1 MVRRAAVAAALI
13 SVAATLVA
21 VRRLTTRGG
30 SGNQALSSPVIVD
43 GQPFAVFSSIA
54 PTGDL
59 TLVLR
64 EVI

>member
-1 MVRRAAVAAALI
+1 MSWDRDLDD
-13 SVAATLVA
+13 SF
-21 VRRLTTRGG
+21 GG
-30 SGNQALSSPVIVD
+30 SGNQALSSPD
-43 GQPFAVFSSIA
+43 RRRWRFALFSSIA